1 VTGVPSQAKR
11 QAILEAAI
19 ETFLHSGYAAS
30 VDEIAAVAGVG
41 KQTVYRH
48 FHDKQTLF
56 LAAVAAARAVTTDQR
71 AVTADQV
78 AAGHEAAG
86 HDKGHRAFARDD
98 AATTNQMRAGH
109 DKGDWTFAPGDPAT
123 ADRVDAG
130 HDKGDWTFARD
141 DPATVLTGIGE
152 RVLAAALSP
161 TVAAL
166 HRLTIAEIG
175 NHPELS
181 AHWGDGAEPFID
193 QKPAAYLRRW
203 DESGV
208 LDVPD
213 PARAARQFA
222 YLLITE
228 GRMAS
233 AYGTKHL
240 TAERLH
246 TIAAETADLI
256 VRAHRPA

>member
-1 VTGVPSQAKR
+1 MTGVPSQAKR
-11 QAILEAAI
+11 QAILEAAT

-48 FHDKQTLF
+48 FRDKQTLF
-56 LAAVAAARAVTTDQR
+56 LAAVAAARATTTDQR
-71 AVTADQV
+71 A
-78 AAGHEAAG
+78 AG
-86 HDKGHRAFARDD
+86 RP
-98 AATTNQMRAGH
+98 RAGH
-109 DKGDWTFAPGDPAT
+109 PEAGHPEAGHPEAGHPEAGHPEAGHPDTGHPEAVQPHGDWTFAP
-123 ADRVDAG
+123 
-130 HDKGDWTFARD
+130 D
-141 DPATVLTGIGE
+141 DPTKTLTRLGE
-152 RVLAAALSP
+152 RILTAALSP

-181 AHWGDGAEPFID
+181 DHWGDGAEPFID
-193 QKPAAYLRRW
+193 HELAAYLRRW

-213 PARAARQFA
+213 PVRAARQFA

-240 TAERLH
+240 TAKRLH

-256 VRAHRPA
+256 IRAHRPT